1 MDGDSEANQKQLL
14 RASLKSRRAST
25 SYDPELAAGIN
36 IQLAELCLI
45 NGAKRIAC
53 YLPHNAEPDTELFI
67 DWALENEIEVL
78 LPVSKADGALDWVS
92 FDGQTEIGIFG
103 FAEAAGDIVSP
114 NGIDLAI
121 IPALAVDQNGMRL
134 GKGKGY
140 YDRALKQITP
150 TPPIVAVVFDDELIE
165 KVPTE
170 AHDHPVDAVVTP
182 TRVVHFTERLK

>member
-1 MDGDSEANQKQLL
+1 MDANSETNQKHQL
-14 RASLKSRRAST
+14 RTSLKARRASA
-25 SYDPELAAGIN
+25 SYDPELAAGLN

-53 YLPHNAEPDTELFI
+53 YLAHNPEPDTELFI

-78 LPVSKADGALDWVS
+78 LPVSKSDGSLDWVS

-103 FAEAAGDIVSP
+103 FAEATGEIVSP

-150 TPPIVAVVFDDELIE
+150 APPIVAVVFDDELIE
-165 KVPTE
+165 EVPTE
-170 AHDHPVDAVVTP
+170 SHDHPVDAVATP